1 MVNVGI
7 VGFKENKSIFVA
19 IFYFILYQ
27 NLTMRTLL
35 LSLIVLTVCFF
46 VSPTATYSQ
55 SKQALK
61 EASSLFK
68 TEAPKLCKLTDQFE
82 KAKNTDAKIKS
93 LDNFY
98 VFFQG
103 FMKQMQ
109 ALNTKYPELG
119 DIMDESSAM
128 KAESEKFLECIG
140 KFGMLISTIVETEQ
154 TDEKLIKAF
163 EDFSKKMD
171 ALTATGSETNEN

>member
-1 MVNVGI
+1 
-7 VGFKENKSIFVA
+7 
-19 IFYFILYQ
+19 
-27 NLTMRTLL
+27 MRTVI
-35 LSLIVLTVCFF
+35 LSLLVLTVCFF
-46 VSPTATYSQ
+46 VSPSASFSQ

-61 EASSLFK
+61 EATTLFK
-68 TEAPKLCKLTDQFE
+68 AEAPKLCNLTEQFE

-98 VFFQG
+98 VYFQG
-103 FMKQMQ
+103 FWKQMQ

-119 DIMDESSAM
+119 DIMDENSAM
-128 KAESEKFLECIG
+128 KAQSEKFMECIG

-154 TDEKLIKAF
+154 TDEKFMKAF

-171 ALTATGSETNEN
+171 ALSDTGSNTNDN